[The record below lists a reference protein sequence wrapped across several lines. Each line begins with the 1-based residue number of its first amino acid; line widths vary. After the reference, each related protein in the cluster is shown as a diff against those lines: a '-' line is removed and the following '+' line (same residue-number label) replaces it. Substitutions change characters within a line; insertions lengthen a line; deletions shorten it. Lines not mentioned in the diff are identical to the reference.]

1 MKLNNYKQNYQI
13 IIEYDGSKF
22 VGWQMQK
29 NGKSIQGEIQ
39 KVIKKVFGMSFREN
53 IIGSGRTD
61 AGVHA
66 LGQSANFYIY
76 NGINPSRKKQL
87 LNRWNYLLAKKGI
100 SILSIRTR
108 NKDFNARR
116 SAKERTY
123 LYKIMNRVSS
133 LTLDKKRVWHVRK
146 KLNLEEMKK
155 GAKLLTG
162 THDFSTYRSS
172 SCTAKSPIRTIKKI
186 AIKKNRNG
194 KILIRFVSKSF
205 LQKQVRSM
213 VGCLKFLGEGKWDI
227 LKFKKSLI
235 SKKRSTCAPPAPACG
250 LYLEKVKY

>member
-13 IIEYDGSKF
+13 IVEYDGSKF
-22 VGWQMQK
+22 VGWQLQK

-39 KVIKKVFGMSFREN
+39 KVIKQVFGKHFKNN

-76 NGINPSRKKQL
+76 CRINPSKKKYL
-87 LNRWNYLLAKKGI
+87 LNRWNFLLAKKDI

-108 NKDFNARR
+108 NKNFNARR

-123 LYKIMNRVSS
+123 LYKIMNRASS
-133 LTLDKKRVWHVRK
+133 VALDKNRVWHVRK
-146 KLNLEEMKK
+146 QLSIYEMKK

-172 SCTAKSPIRTIKKI
+172 SCSAKSPIRTIKNI
-186 AIKKNRNG
+186 SIKKNRNG
-194 KILIRFVSKSF
+194 KILIRFVSQSF

-213 VGCLKFLGEGKWDI
+213 VGCLKLLGEGKWDI
-227 LKFKKSLI
+227 SNFKKSFN
-235 SKKRSTCAPPAPACG
+235 SKKRSMCAPPAPACG

>member
-1 MKLNNYKQNYQI
+1 MKLKIYKQNYQI
-13 IIEYDGSKF
+13 IVEYDGSKF

-29 NGKSIQGEIQ
+29 NGRSIQGEIQ
-39 KVIKKVFGMSFREN
+39 KVIKLVFGKRFREN
-53 IIGSGRTD
+53 ITGSGRTD

-66 LGQSANFYIY
+66 LGQSANFFIY
-76 NGINPSRKKQL
+76 GGINPNRKKQL
-87 LNRWNYLLAKKGI
+87 LNRWNFLLAKKGI

-108 NKDFNARR
+108 NKNFNARR
-116 SAKERTY
+116 NAKERTY
-123 LYKIMNRVSS
+123 LYKIMNRASV
-133 LTLDKKRVWHVRK
+133 LALDKNRVWHVRK
-146 KLNLEEMKK
+146 KLSINEMKK

-172 SCTAKSPIRTIKKI
+172 SCAAKSPIRTIKKI
-186 AIKKNRNG
+186 SIKKNRNG
-194 KILIRFVSKSF
+194 KILLRFVSQSF

-227 LKFKKSLI
+227 SNFKKSLN

-250 LYLEKVKY
+250 LYLENVKY

>member
-1 MKLNNYKQNYQI
+1 MKLSIYKQNYQI

-29 NGKSIQGEIQ
+29 NGRSIQGEIQ
-39 KVIKKVFGMSFREN
+39 KVIKQVFGIHFREN

-66 LGQSANFYIY
+66 LGQSANFFIY
-76 NGINPSRKKQL
+76 GGINPSKKKEI
-87 LNRWNYLLAKKGI
+87 LNRWNFLLAKKGI
-100 SILSIRTR
+100 SILSVRTR
-108 NKDFNARR
+108 NKNFNARR

-123 LYKIMNRVSS
+123 LYKIMNRSS
-133 LTLDKKRVWHVRK
+133 SIALDKNRVWHVRK
-146 KLNLEEMKK
+146 RLSMTEMKK

-186 AIKKNRNG
+186 SIKKNRNG
-194 KILIRFVSKSF
+194 KVHIRFVSKSF

-227 LKFKKSLI
+227 SKVKKSLI
-235 SKKRSTCAPPAPACG
+235 SKT
-250 LYLEKVKY
+250 

>member
-1 MKLNNYKQNYQI
+1 LKLNIYKQNYQI

-22 VGWQMQK
+22 VGWQLQK

-39 KVIKKVFGMSFREN
+39 KVIKQVFGMHFREN

-66 LGQSANFYIY
+66 LGQSANFFIY
-76 NGINPSRKKQL
+76 GGINPSKKKEF
-87 LNRWNYLLAKKGI
+87 LNRWNFLLAKKGI

-108 NKDFNARR
+108 NKNFNARH

-123 LYKIMNRVSS
+123 LYKIINRASS
-133 LTLDKKRVWHVRK
+133 IALDKNRVWHVRK
-146 KLNLEEMKK
+146 KLDIHVMKK

-186 AIKKNRNG
+186 SIKKNRNG
-194 KILIRFVSKSF
+194 KILLRFVSKSF

-213 VGCLKFLGEGKWDI
+213 VGCLKFLGEGKWNI
-227 LKFKKSLI
+227 SKFKISLN

>member
-1 MKLNNYKQNYQI
+1 MKLSIYKQNYQI

-29 NGKSIQGEIQ
+29 NGRSIQGEIQ
-39 KVIKKVFGMSFREN
+39 KVIKQVFGIHFREN

-66 LGQSANFYIY
+66 LGQSANFFIY
-76 NGINPSRKKQL
+76 GGINPSKKKEI
-87 LNRWNYLLAKKGI
+87 LNRWNFLLAKKGI
-100 SILSIRTR
+100 SILSVRTR
-108 NKDFNARR
+108 NKNFNARR

-123 LYKIMNRVSS
+123 LYKIMNRSS
-133 LTLDKKRVWHVRK
+133 SIALDKNRVWHVRK
-146 KLNLEEMKK
+146 RLSMTEMKK

-186 AIKKNRNG
+186 SIKKNRHG
-194 KILIRFVSKSF
+194 KVHIRFVSKSF

-227 LKFKKSLI
+227 SKFKKSLI

>member
-1 MKLNNYKQNYQI
+1 MKLKIYKQNYQI

-29 NGKSIQGEIQ
+29 NGRSIQGDIQ
-39 KVIKKVFGMSFREN
+39 KVINLVFGIHFREN

-66 LGQSANFYIY
+66 LGQSANFFIY
-76 NGINPSRKKQL
+76 GGINYGRKREL
-87 LNRWNYLLAKKGI
+87 LNRWNFLLAKKGI

-108 NKDFNARR
+108 NKNFNARR

-123 LYKIMNRVSS
+123 LYKILNRASS
-133 LTLDKKRVWHVRK
+133 IALDKNRVWHVRK
-146 KLNLEEMKK
+146 KLNINEMKK

-186 AIKKNRNG
+186 SIKKNRNG

-227 LKFKKSLI
+227 SKFKKSLI
-235 SKKRSTCAPPAPACG
+235 SKKRSTCATPAPACG

>member
-186 AIKKNRNG
+186 TIKKNRNG

>member
-1 MKLNNYKQNYQI
+1 MKLNIYKQNYQI
-13 IIEYDGSKF
+13 LIEYDGSKF
-22 VGWQMQK
+22 VGWQLQK

-39 KVIKKVFGMSFREN
+39 KVIKQVFGFNFREN
-53 IIGSGRTD
+53 ITGSGRTD

-66 LGQSANFYIY
+66 LGQSANFFIY
-76 NGINPSRKKQL
+76 GGINPIRKKEF
-87 LNRWNYLLAKKGI
+87 LNRWNFLLAKKGI

-108 NKDFNARR
+108 NKNFNARR

-123 LYKIMNRVSS
+123 LYKIMNRASS
-133 LTLDKKRVWHVRK
+133 IALDKNRVWHVRK
-146 KLNLEEMKK
+146 KLDINEMKK
-155 GAKLLTG
+155 GAKLLIG
-162 THDFSTYRSS
+162 THDFTTYRSS

-186 AIKKNRNG
+186 SIKKERNG
-194 KILIRFVSKSF
+194 KIFIRFVSESF

-227 LKFKKSLI
+227 EKFKKTFE
-235 SKKRSTCAPPAPACG
+235 SKKRSSCAPPAPACG

>member
-1 MKLNNYKQNYQI
+1 LKLNNYKQNYQI

>member
-13 IIEYDGSKF
+13 TIEYDGSKF

-39 KVIKKVFGMSFREN
+39 KVIKLVFGIQFREN

-76 NGINPSRKKQL
+76 NGINLNRKKQL
-87 LNRWNYLLAKKGI
+87 LNRLNFLLVKKGI
-100 SILSIRTR
+100 SILSIRKR
-108 NKDFNARR
+108 NKNFNARR

-123 LYKIMNRVSS
+123 LYKIMNRASS
-133 LTLDKKRVWHVRK
+133 LTLDNNLVWHVRK
-146 KLNLEEMKK
+146 KLNLKEMKK
-155 GAKLLTG
+155 GAKLLSG

-186 AIKKNRNG
+186 VIKKNRNG

-227 LKFKKSLI
+227 SKFKRSLI
-235 SKKRSTCAPPAPACG
+235 SKKRSNCAPPAPACG
-250 LYLEKVKY
+250 LYLERVKY

>member
-1 MKLNNYKQNYQI
+1 MKLNIYKQNYQI
-13 IIEYDGSKF
+13 VIEYDGSKF
-22 VGWQMQK
+22 VGWQLQK

-39 KVIKKVFGMSFREN
+39 KVIKQVFGMHFREN

-66 LGQSANFYIY
+66 LGQSANFFIY
-76 NGINPSRKKQL
+76 GGINPSRKKEF
-87 LNRWNYLLAKKGI
+87 LNRWNFLLAKKGI

-108 NKDFNARR
+108 NKNFNARH

-123 LYKIMNRVSS
+123 LYKIMNRASS
-133 LTLDKKRVWHVRK
+133 IALDKNRVWHVRK
-146 KLNLEEMKK
+146 KLDINVMKK

-186 AIKKNRNG
+186 SIKKNRNG

-227 LKFKKSLI
+227 SNFKKSLN

>member
-1 MKLNNYKQNYQI
+1 MKLKIYKQNYQI
-13 IIEYDGSKF
+13 IVEYDGSKF

-29 NGKSIQGEIQ
+29 NGRSIQSEIQ
-39 KVIKKVFGMSFREN
+39 KVIRLVFGKRFREN
-53 IIGSGRTD
+53 ITGSGRTD

-66 LGQSANFYIY
+66 LGQSANFFIY
-76 NGINPSRKKQL
+76 GGINPNRKKQL
-87 LNRWNYLLAKKGI
+87 LNRWNFLLAKKGI

-108 NKDFNARR
+108 NKNFNARR
-116 SAKERTY
+116 NAKERTY
-123 LYKIMNRVSS
+123 LYKIMNRASV
-133 LTLDKKRVWHVRK
+133 LALDKNRVWHVRK
-146 KLNLEEMKK
+146 KLSINEMKK

-172 SCTAKSPIRTIKKI
+172 SCAAKSPIRTIKKI
-186 AIKKNRNG
+186 SIKKNRNG
-194 KILIRFVSKSF
+194 KILLRFVSQSF

-227 LKFKKSLI
+227 SNFKKSLN

-250 LYLEKVKY
+250 LYLENVKY

>member
-22 VGWQMQK
+22 VGWQLQK

-39 KVIKKVFGMSFREN
+39 KVIKKVHGMNFREN

-108 NKDFNARR
+108 NKNFNARR

-146 KLNLEEMKK
+146 KLNLKEMKK

-186 AIKKNRNG
+186 TIKKNRNG

-213 VGCLKFLGEGKWDI
+213 VGCLKYLGEGKWDFS
-227 LKFKKSLI
+227 KFKKSLI

>member
-1 MKLNNYKQNYQI
+1 MKLSIYKQNYQI

-29 NGKSIQGEIQ
+29 NGRSIQGEIQ
-39 KVIKKVFGMSFREN
+39 KVIKQVFGIQFREN

-66 LGQSANFYIY
+66 IGQSANFFIY
-76 NGINPSRKKQL
+76 GGINPSRKKEI
-87 LNRWNYLLAKKGI
+87 LNRWNFLLAKKGI
-100 SILSIRTR
+100 SILSVRTR
-108 NKDFNARR
+108 SKNFNARR

-123 LYKIMNRVSS
+123 LYKIMNRSS
-133 LTLDKKRVWHVRK
+133 SIALDKNRVWHVRK
-146 KLNLEEMKK
+146 KLNTTEMKK

-186 AIKKNRNG
+186 SIKKNRNG

-227 LKFKKSLI
+227 SKFKKSLV

>member
-1 MKLNNYKQNYQI
+1 MKLSIYKQNYQI

-29 NGKSIQGEIQ
+29 NGRSIQGEIQ
-39 KVIKKVFGMSFREN
+39 KVIKQVFGMHFREN

-66 LGQSANFYIY
+66 LGQSANFFIY
-76 NGINPSRKKQL
+76 GGINPSRKKEL
-87 LNRWNYLLAKKGI
+87 LNRWNFLLAKKGI

-108 NKDFNARR
+108 NKNFNARR

-123 LYKIMNRVSS
+123 LYKIMNRASS
-133 LTLDKKRVWHVRK
+133 IALDKNRVWHVRK
-146 KLNLEEMKK
+146 KLSINEMKK

-213 VGCLKFLGEGKWDI
+213 VGCIRLVGDGKWTSKNI
-227 LKFKKSLI
+227 KNLLK
-235 SKKRSTCAPPAPACG
+235 SKKRSLCAPPAPPYG
-250 LYLEKVKY
+250 LYLTKVIY

>member
-39 KVIKKVFGMSFREN
+39 KAIKKVFGMSFREN

>member
-1 MKLNNYKQNYQI
+1 MKINTHKQNYQI
-13 IIEYDGSKF
+13 IVEYDGSKF

-29 NGKSIQGEIQ
+29 NGRSIQGEIQ
-39 KVIKKVFGMSFREN
+39 KVIKLVFGRHFRDN

-66 LGQSANFYIY
+66 LGQSANFFIY
-76 NGINPSRKKQL
+76 GGINPSRKKEL
-87 LNRWNYLLAKKGI
+87 LNRWNFLLVKKGI
-100 SILSIRTR
+100 SLLSIRTR
-108 NKDFNARR
+108 NKNFNARR

-123 LYKIMNRVSS
+123 LYKIMNRASS
-133 LTLDKKRVWHVRK
+133 LTLDKNRVWHVRK
-146 KLNLEEMKK
+146 KLSIKKMKK
-155 GAKLLTG
+155 GAKLLAG

-186 AIKKNRNG
+186 IIKKERNG
-194 KILIRFVSKSF
+194 KIFIRFVSKSF

-227 LKFKKSLI
+227 SKFKKSFI
-235 SKKRSTCAPPAPACG
+235 SKKRSMCAPPAPACG

>member
-13 IIEYDGSKF
+13 IVEYDGSKF

-29 NGKSIQGEIQ
+29 NGRSIQGEIQ
-39 KVIKKVFGMSFREN
+39 KVIKKYLVNFREN

-66 LGQSANFYIY
+66 LGQSANFFIY
-76 NGINPSRKKQL
+76 CGINPNRKKQL

-108 NKDFNARR
+108 NKNFNARR

-123 LYKIMNRVSS
+123 LYKIMNRANS
-133 LTLDKKRVWHVRK
+133 LTLDKNRVWHVRK
-146 KLNLEEMKK
+146 KLNINEMKK

-172 SCTAKSPIRTIKKI
+172 SCSAKSPIRTIKKI
-186 AIKKNRNG
+186 SIKKNRNG

-227 LKFKKSLI
+227 SKFKKIFKFKKKINLCTSCTSLW
-235 SKKRSTCAPPAPACG
+235 SLFRKG
-250 LYLEKVKY
+250 